1 MSDFAFSQ
9 FLLGLSVRCQIL
21 IMSSKVD
28 SIGRLNQNWMHLSS
42 TSHDVFLVV
51 STVETE
57 SLGAESGH
65 WWLLSHADKRTGL
78 SVGLLINDSGTSL
91 LKLTVSGGSHGVL
104 LDLD

>member
-28 SIGRLNQNWMHLSS
+28 SIGRLNQNWMLSC
-42 TSHDVFLVV
+42 TTHHILFVV

-57 SLGAESGH
+57 SLRAESGH